1 MTEGKTAV
9 SAVNPIGG
17 ITRPGRMIIG
27 RGGLGLSGKRT
38 TAATGVGG
46 KFMSNM
52 ATSVVG
58 TTARK

>member
-17 ITRPGRMIIG
+17 IPRPGRISIR
-27 RGGLGLSGKRT
+27 RGGLGLSGKGT
-38 TAATGVGG
+38 TAATVVGG

-52 ATSVVG
+52 ATGVVG
-58 TTARK
+58 TAARK